1 MEIFKFMLPTSLL
14 WEFAFLVLVMNYCG
28 DDLFRNVNQ
37 ILKQTSLARVFQEG
51 NDQYNDRFR
60 NVT

>member
-1 MEIFKFMLPTSLL
+1 
-14 WEFAFLVLVMNYCG
+14 MNYCG

-37 ILKQTSLARVFQEG
+37 ILKQTSLARVFQEA

>member
-14 WEFAFLVLVMNYCG
+14 WEFVFLVLVMNYCG